1 MQDRTREPTQ
11 RFQLW
16 HPDSMRLAAALAVS
30 VALFG
35 GCKTKDETHTTAS
48 ASAPSLVPPAP
59 PPSVKSATPPQGE
72 PATAPTHEPTADAAP
87 PPHPGPWLW
96 VTRSSAGVYME
107 PRPDKEL
114 KFGYVRRG
122 GRLPVLADKV
132 PGKDC
137 SEGWY
142 KVVSGGYICSM
153 VGTTDEN
160 SRDVKF
166 KPRQPNVDEILPYPY
181 ARNAH
186 NGTPLYKS
194 LPSRAQM
201 LEYEPYLA
209 KKAEP
214 KEGAKAENKPA
225 DATDTKPAAT
235 TDTNAPSTDV
245 VPASIDANSAASN
258 VAAPMEPEPE
268 KPWWHDDMKDR
279 LHDVTLD
286 QLSEDADGVLAK
298 RLVRGFYV
306 AVTGTFKWNNRTW
319 YKTTGGLVAPAD
331 RFWQTAGS
339 DFKGVELDGETW
351 KLPVAWV
358 YGGNKSATT
367 YTIDQEKQKVVAPK
381 GSVKRFTAI
390 QLTGKSIE
398 IGGKTYQELADGSW
412 VKDSLVRVTTPGA
425 RPADV
430 GEKERWIDVDIS
442 EQTLVAYEGDRPVY
456 ATLISSG
463 KESKIKDKDHS
474 TPRGAWRVREKHIT
488 TTMDGN
494 GSAAGDLPYSIED
507 VPYVMYFHQA
517 YALHGAFWH
526 ANYGSQMS
534 HGCVNL
540 APLDAKHLFFFADP
554 PAYEGLAGA
563 WSNDKSP
570 GSMVVVHD

>member
-1 MQDRTREPTQ
+1 
-11 RFQLW
+11 
-16 HPDSMRLAAALAVS
+16 
-30 VALFG
+30 
-35 GCKTKDETHTTAS
+35 
-48 ASAPSLVPPAP
+48 
-59 PPSVKSATPPQGE
+59 
-72 PATAPTHEPTADAAP
+72 
-87 PPHPGPWLW
+87 
-96 VTRSSAGVYME
+96 VTRSSAGVYAE
-107 PRPDKEL
+107 PRPDKEI

-122 GRLPVLADKV
+122 GKLPVLADKV

-142 KVVSGGYICSM
+142 KIASGGYICSM

-166 KPRQPNVDEILPYPY
+166 KPRQPNLEEILPYPY

-186 NGTPLYKS
+186 NGTPLYKT

-201 LEYEPYLA
+201 LEYEPYLT

-214 KEGAKAENKPA
+214 KDGTKTEAPTAGSNAGTSEKKA
-225 DATDTKPAAT
+225 DAAPTATPEPAA
-235 TDTNAPSTDV
+235 PV
-245 VPASIDANSAASN
+245 VPASIDANSAAST
-258 VAAPMEPEPE
+258 VAAPLEPEPE
-268 KPWWHDDMKDR
+268 KPWWQREDAKDR
-279 LHDVTLD
+279 LHEVTLD
-286 QLSEDADGVLAK
+286 QLAEEADGVLAK
-298 RLVRGFYV
+298 RLVKGFYV

-358 YGGNKSATT
+358 YGGNKTATT
-367 YTIDQEKQKVVAPK
+367 YAIDEEKKQVAPK

-390 QLTGKSIE
+390 QLTGKTIE
-398 IGGKTYQELADGSW
+398 ISKRTYHQLSDGTW
-412 VKDSLVRVTTPGA
+412 VKDSLIRITTPGA

-430 GEKERWIDVDIS
+430 GENERWIDVDIS
-442 EQTLVAYEGDRPVY
+442 EQTLVAYQGDRPVY

-474 TPRGAWRVREKHIT
+474 TPRGAWRVREKHMT

-526 ANYGSQMS
+526 ANYGAQMS

-554 PAYEGLAGA
+554 PTYEGLAGA